1 MLVIHYDAQ
10 SASLLCC
17 FRLDRRRLQRP
28 LIVFLHSVRKHSLPT
43 TFLQGEGA
51 VLASGYLI
59 SYRDLRR
66 SLRAVSHDLRC
77 SSWIAMTTCAR
88 SLPSHPGCLPAATTS
103 TIRHVRVIRIPRAR
117 LQVRLRSPYTFAL
130 ELCVQRVGCRQLC
143 LGGSDQEGRS
153 DRHQRVKHCVRVLIC
168 VTSQTDAG
176 SVMAPASDP
185 TRVPMRVRSPL
196 GTRLCL
202 NRVQMIRSWTSRWRR
217 PLRAMVSRPLRILS
231 LNSLYQDGTSST

>member
-1 MLVIHYDAQ
+1 M
-10 SASLLCC
+10 
-17 FRLDRRRLQRP
+17 R
-28 LIVFLHSVRKHSLPT
+28 SLP
-43 TFLQGEGA
+43 A
-51 VLASGYLI
+51 CYAASGLTDGDY
-59 SYRDLRR
+59 SGR
-66 SLRAVSHDLRC
+66 SLCSCIRSESTLCRRPFSRARAPSLPRATSSPIATCGDPCVRYR